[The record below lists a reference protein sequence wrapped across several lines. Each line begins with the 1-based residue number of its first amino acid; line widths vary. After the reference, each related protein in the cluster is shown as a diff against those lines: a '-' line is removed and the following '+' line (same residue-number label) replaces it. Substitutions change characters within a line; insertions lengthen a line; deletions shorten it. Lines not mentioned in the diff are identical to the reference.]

1 MSEEGG
7 RKRLPPSGCASRFAI
22 GLLSL
27 AMLPPGNA
35 GPSVRQFE
43 PRFFALDRSLLLAV
57 REEPLTPMALQG
69 EKQPPMLSLL
79 SDEKGLPQLFFTD
92 ITLAVC
98 LDNVCEP
105 VRIELY
111 WDLVG
116 NYAGYGVVPGHPLL
130 KYDHQPFEPADYA
143 KLHQILSDR
152 DSILGKRTLASL
164 LDAGAARK
172 TAYRTKDG
180 QPVDAVS
187 GATAKEIAGSI
198 VPGALYSC
206 YWIWKTVH
214 GNVRDQMAGHLRSIF
229 TQPLASSF
237 LSSDLPDYQAY
248 ALKEGGAAFVE
259 DNLPRILA
267 LFANSPPSIQS
278 TILDRLPPRLW
289 RRPEVTRALFGA
301 FRTLDA
307 GTRNVLL
314 RNLELASTEA
324 AALLVDRIEGMTK
337 DQLQRFLSYLGA
349 DSARLTGPVRHRL
362 RDLATTERYAYCY
375 VIANFL
381 RTRQFADGE

>member
-1 MSEEGG
+1 
-7 RKRLPPSGCASRFAI
+7 
-22 GLLSL
+22 
-27 AMLPPGNA
+27 MLFPGNA
-35 GPSVRQFE
+35 GPSIRQFE
-43 PRFFALDRSLLLAV
+43 PRFFALDRSLLHAV
-57 REEPLTPMALQG
+57 REVALAPMALKG
-69 EKQPPMLSLL
+69 EKRPPMLSLL
-79 SDEKGLPQLFFTD
+79 SDEQGLPQLFFTD

-116 NYAGYGVVPGHPLL
+116 NYAGYGVVPSHPLL

-152 DSILGKRTLASL
+152 DSILGRRPLASF
-164 LDAGAARK
+164 LDAGAARN
-172 TAYRTKDG
+172 TAYQTKDG

-214 GNVRDQMAGHLRSIF
+214 GNLRDQMAGHLRSIF
-229 TQPLASSF
+229 TPTLASSF

-259 DNLPRILA
+259 
-267 LFANSPPSIQS
+267 
-278 TILDRLPPRLW
+278 
-289 RRPEVTRALFGA
+289 
-301 FRTLDA
+301 
-307 GTRNVLL
+307 
-314 RNLELASTEA
+314 
-324 AALLVDRIEGMTK
+324 
-337 DQLQRFLSYLGA
+337 
-349 DSARLTGPVRHRL
+349 
-362 RDLATTERYAYCY
+362 ATT
-375 VIANFL
+375 
-381 RTRQFADGE
+381 T